1 VRASQTHTPAAAVA
15 DLVVVG
21 GVDPSG
27 GAGLLRDIATAAA
40 WGAHAWAVGTAW
52 TEQGEGVHQVE
63 PRPPRAVREAL
74 AHALGRTPTAVKLGM
89 AVGPATAVAILEALA
104 RYAGP
109 VVMDPVLASTRG
121 GRLWEGGAREML
133 PLARRATLLTPN
145 ALEAAALT
153 GRAVSTAAEAEAA
166 GRELVEREGLAA
178 VLVKGGHL
186 TPADGKV
193 IDVLVTPAEVQRF
206 VRPWVAGANPRGTG
220 CALATA
226 IAIELG
232 RDRTLT
238 AAVASATAWL
248 AQAIARARD
257 VGGEHQL

>member
-1 VRASQTHTPAAAVA
+1 
-15 DLVVVG
+15 
-21 GVDPSG
+21 
-27 GAGLLRDIATAAA
+27 
-40 WGAHAWAVGTAW
+40 
-52 TEQGEGVHQVE
+52 
-63 PRPPRAVREAL
+63 
-74 AHALGRTPTAVKLGM
+74 
-89 AVGPATAVAILEALA
+89 
-104 RYAGP
+104 
-109 VVMDPVLASTRG
+109 MDPVLASTRG